1 MRIGDRIKI
10 RREELGITQTE
21 LALSIHSTK
30 QTIYKYENS
39 IVTNI
44 PSDKIELLA
53 QALHTTPAY
62 LMGWAENESFDKNK
76 SLRKDTDPYKSQL
89 DDCYNRLNDSG
100 KKEACRRIS
109 ELTEIP
115 RYIAP
120 QDEEQTSKLAIVAM
134 GGDGVKFI
142 KTTKEADEEVK
153 RILKEMWEED
163 ENK

>member
-1 MRIGDRIKI
+1 MRN
-10 RREELGITQTE
+10 LTQEDMARMLNT
-21 LALSIHSTK
+21 TK
-30 QTIYKYENS
+30 QVISRYETNQRTPKITVAVEYS
-39 IVTNI
+39 KRLNI
-44 PSDKIELLA
+44 PLDYLIDDSIDQIEYTIINRTEDNKFEKK
-53 QALHTTPAY
+53 HT
-62 LMGWAENESFDKNK
+62 SFKFDA
-76 SLRKDTDPYKSQL
+76 DPYKSQL